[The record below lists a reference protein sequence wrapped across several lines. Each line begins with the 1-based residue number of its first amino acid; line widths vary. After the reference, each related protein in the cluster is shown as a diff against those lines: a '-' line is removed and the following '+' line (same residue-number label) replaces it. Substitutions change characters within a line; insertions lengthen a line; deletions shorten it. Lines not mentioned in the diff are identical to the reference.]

1 MNPEMEHTWDA
12 ARKRL
17 RKRKILSLS
26 LLLAAVAVSAP
37 FIYDLLRDRP
47 NFYDPA
53 RTALVAAQRNLSEAY
68 AHVAEERQLL
78 EQVKAAHQ
86 DIRDALALVDQAER
100 LDPADKAA
108 IDALQAQLARL
119 EDDGRI
125 LQMDDEQV
133 RSVYQGISEQLQ
145 TLIEKRE

>member
-1 MNPEMEHTWDA
+1 MEHAWDA
-12 ARKRL
+12 ARKR
-17 RKRKILSLS
+17 RRNRKIISLS
-26 LLLAAVAVSAP
+26 LLLAVGAVSAP
-37 FIYDLLRDRP
+37 FVYDLLRDRP
-47 NFYDPA
+47 NLYDPA

-68 AHVAEERQLL
+68 AHVAEERELL

-86 DIRDALALVDQAER
+86 DLRDALALVDQAER

-119 EDDGRI
+119 EDDGSI

-133 RSVYQGISEQLQ
+133 RATYQGISEQLQ